1 MRILFTTVGLSGHFF
16 PLVPLAWACR
26 CLGHEVMVATTENA
40 VPEVL
45 RTGLPAY
52 SFGPPGGL
60 ADLAASDEG
69 AGPSPAAQRASHG
82 KAFAR
87 IAHRNLPGMRKLAQ
101 DWRPDLVVS
110 ERAELAGPM
119 VALIEDIP
127 RVELHWGVATLCEY
141 HDAAR
146 VELSDHPL
154 WTGLGP
160 ADLSLS
166 PWPPSLR
173 PAGAI
178 IHQSVRHVSYNGDAR
193 LPGWLLTEPE
203 RPRICVTLGTVLP
216 HLGSRDVTGFVLPLL
231 ERLTVLD
238 AEIVVAVDDRIAAG
252 WPALPPAVAYAGR
265 LPLAQT
271 LATCAATINHGGQ
284 GTTLTALAAACP
296 QVVLPQLDDQFDNA
310 DAVMKAGA
318 GIRLLPEETN
328 PAAVVRACWE
338 VLGERSYTAAAT
350 VTADEIAAQPG
361 PTEIAT
367 LLGCLV

>member
-16 PLVPLAWACR
+16 PFVPLAWACR

-52 SFGPPGGL
+52 AFGPPGGM
-60 ADLAASDEG
+60 ADLAATDEG
-69 AGPSPAAQRASHG
+69 AGPSPSAQRASHG

-87 IAHRNLPGMRKLAQ
+87 IARRNLAGMAELAEN
-101 DWRPDLVVS
+101 WTPDLVVS

-119 VALIEDIP
+119 VALAGDIP
-127 RVELHWGVATLCEY
+127 RVELHWGVAALGEY

-146 VELSDHPL
+146 AELGDHPL

-173 PAGAI
+173 PARP
-178 IHQSVRHVSYNGDAR
+178 IHQSIRHVSFNGDAR
-193 LPGWLLTEPE
+193 LPGWLLAAPE
-203 RPRICVTLGTVLP
+203 RPRVCVTLGTVLP
-216 HLGSRDVTGFVLPLL
+216 HLGTRDVTGFVLPLL
-231 ERLTVLD
+231 EELAVLD

-252 WPALPPAVAYAGR
+252 WPALPPAVRYAGR

-310 DAVMKAGA
+310 DAVVKAGA
-318 GIRLLPEETN
+318 GIRLLPDETN

-338 VLGERSYTAAAT
+338 VLGDDSHTAAAN
-350 VTADEIAAQPG
+350 AMAGEIAVQPG
-361 PTEIAT
+361 PAEIAT